1 MLAQLVLCVENH
13 IIRPEQDKG
22 TFMLAIMLEALQLW
36 QSAHTSLHGLGD
48 LVVFAAFKDFGSAA
62 EACAQPNHDL
72 ILAPR
77 PLREALATFATLG
90 SEIVG
95 TELLQA
101 FKAIS
106 SSACECAGSACGGI
120 GMSHVPTEG
129 LKTQLEEVSFPVSSS
144 CLLPGS
150 AAVLFTISSS
160 NVSSDSA
167 AFEISALASSAWFE
181 KQSKSGIRINVEM
194 LCPSIMAVSVLWHIS
209 GTLPARDTV
218 TSCDG
223 SFSSNLA

>member
-48 LVVFAAFKDFGSAA
+48 LVVFAAFKDFASAA
-62 EACAQPNHDL
+62 EACAQPSHDL

-77 PLREALATFATLG
+77 PLREALIATLG
-90 SEIVG
+90 SETVG

-106 SSACECAGSACGGI
+106 SSACECAGSACAGI